1 MAIQINKVV
10 QLDRFEIVKY
20 QLMHYCFMN
29 KVRINETELN
39 CLSILGE
46 VGPKKLSDFLGIV
59 ASRHILGNAASVSN
73 CLNKLAHTK
82 LYVKSGVNKKM
93 IELNPE
99 LEIVVDGGILI
110 NLKLIKI
117 ETDVSKRSVQKDSR
131 AAQPA

>member
-29 KVRINETELN
+29 KMRINETELN
-39 CLSILGE
+39 CLSVLGE
-46 VGPKKLSDFLGIV
+46 VGPKKLSDFLSIV
-59 ASRHILGNAASVSN
+59 ASRHILGNTASVSN

-82 LYVKSGVNKKM
+82 LYIKSGANKK
-93 IELNPE
+93 IIQLNPE
-99 LEIVVDGGILI
+99 LEIVVEGGILI

-117 ETDVSKRSVQKDSR
+117 ETDVSKGSVQKNSR
-131 AAQPA
+131 ATELA